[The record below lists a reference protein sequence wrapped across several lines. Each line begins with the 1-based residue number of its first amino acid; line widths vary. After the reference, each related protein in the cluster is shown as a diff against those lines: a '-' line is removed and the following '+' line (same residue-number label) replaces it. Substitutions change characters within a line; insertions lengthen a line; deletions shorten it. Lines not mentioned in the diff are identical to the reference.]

1 MGRRRKCRFVADMP
15 AVTVFKPQGVPM
27 GQLYGVVLG
36 LDGFE
41 AMRLVDG
48 EGLSQ
53 EEAAGLMQVSR
64 PTLCRILAEART
76 QVARALSRGWVIR
89 IDVDGEH
96 TVTSGDGDENMA
108 PYCRRAQNRA
118 DNKGRQQGGQSCE
131 QDKAVEP
138 DRPVKAGEEDE
149 EDEARVARGRAVRAD
164 AGDSAQGPGRELE

>member
-1 MGRRRKCRFVADMP
+1 MGRRRKCRFVADVP
-15 AVTVFKPQGVPM
+15 TVTVFKPQGVPM

-76 QVARALSRGWVIR
+76 QVARVLISTPMKPKRRHPNGATWC
-89 IDVDGEH
+89 
-96 TVTSGDGDENMA
+96 A
-108 PYCRRAQNRA
+108 PLM
-118 DNKGRQQGGQSCE
+118 
-131 QDKAVEP
+131 EP
-138 DRPVKAGEEDE
+138 P
-149 EDEARVARGRAVRAD
+149 
-164 AGDSAQGPGRELE
+164 